1 MAIYLKIS
9 RLLLFLIP
17 SMLSMLS
24 IHVSKMVINGIKIEE
39 YWLKYFTPK
48 TCLMIS
54 ISGGKKIL
62 IKKPQQK

>member
-48 TCLMIS
+48 TFLMIS
-54 ISGGKKIL
+54 ISGGKIIL